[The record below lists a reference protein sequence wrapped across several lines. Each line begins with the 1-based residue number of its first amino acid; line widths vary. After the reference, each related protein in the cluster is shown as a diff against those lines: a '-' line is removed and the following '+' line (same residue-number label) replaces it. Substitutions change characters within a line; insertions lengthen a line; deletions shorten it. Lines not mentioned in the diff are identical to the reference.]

1 MEETV
6 LFKRKGEGERFERGK
21 VKYIVKFKNDKMLAI
36 IAELDEGAET
46 DEYRHE
52 GEEFRIVINGEI
64 ECTVANKSYKMK
76 AGDSIWHR
84 SDLPHKIKNIGK
96 GKAVYLTIGIPP
108 TFV

>member
-52 GEEFRIVINGEI
+52 GEEFRSCESSRTSLSIQRSETHGLR
-64 ECTVANKSYKMK
+64 TPTTTRRAKS
-76 AGDSIWHR
+76 
-84 SDLPHKIKNIGK
+84 
-96 GKAVYLTIGIPP
+96 
-108 TFV
+108 